1 MRLGCVFIFLFSI
14 FTVSLTAQSAA
25 PSPASALAVSPVSI
39 PTNAALA
46 AKAPG
51 APGYGLQIVTSKGKI
66 MLTSLSFD
74 PIARKPTARFYL
86 ITGPA
91 GLGPYRAGIDFT
103 FHPEQPIPAN
113 HIDPLFYSNYF
124 FIVAI
129 EKDGAAEKAGLK
141 PNKYGLQDIVGVD
154 GSNFGWDPQSLA
166 IHISNSPAIDVSTL
180 NIPLVFGH
188 AHYKTYHIKTQKLE
202 TPVDPA
208 DGIIGPIAPDK
219 EIQAWL
225 NQEQTWK
232 DLLILRS
239 KQARFAPLAIDIE
252 GRKLWV
258 VRSEGAPDGKGVIP
272 GFLEFWQQDPLTG
285 LFATGIMDVW
295 PDPPEGMQPGRILR
309 VGDHWYR
316 LKTFTQDPASHRLLG
331 FGLEAWK
338 ADVMSL
344 LSGQSPAD
352 EIGTVHLPGARE
364 SLEQAANDSLVEW
377 KTRSLPDM
385 LRTEQAPA
393 LEEMVIRTEKGV
405 LALDLQTRTMRERLD
420 AQARAQ
426 AAQQAQAS
434 MPGSNQPA
442 PAAAAPSTADSEV
455 LADLFDQRK
464 AILQAILGSTK
475 QALAQVRR

>member
-1 MRLGCVFIFLFSI
+1 
-14 FTVSLTAQSAA
+14 
-25 PSPASALAVSPVSI
+25 
-39 PTNAALA
+39 
-46 AKAPG
+46 
-51 APGYGLQIVTSKGKI
+51 
-66 MLTSLSFD
+66 
-74 PIARKPTARFYL
+74 
-86 ITGPA
+86 
-91 GLGPYRAGIDFT
+91 
-103 FHPEQPIPAN
+103 
-113 HIDPLFYSNYF
+113 
-124 FIVAI
+124 
-129 EKDGAAEKAGLK
+129 
-141 PNKYGLQDIVGVD
+141 
-154 GSNFGWDPQSLA
+154 
-166 IHISNSPAIDVSTL
+166 
-180 NIPLVFGH
+180 
-188 AHYKTYHIKTQKLE
+188 
-202 TPVDPA
+202 
-208 DGIIGPIAPDK
+208 
-219 EIQAWL
+219 
-225 NQEQTWK
+225 
-232 DLLILRS
+232 
-239 KQARFAPLAIDIE
+239 
-252 GRKLWV
+252 V
-258 VRSEGAPDGKGVIP
+258 VRSEGTPDSKGVIP
-272 GFLEFWQQDPLTG
+272 GFFEFWQQDPLTG
-285 LFATGIMDVW
+285 LFETGIMDVW
-295 PDPPEGMQPGRILR
+295 PDPPEGMQLGRILR

-316 LKTFTQDPASHRLLG
+316 LKTWTQDPASHRLLG
-331 FGLEAWK
+331 FGLEPWK